1 MESVGLYS
9 AITTALTLA
18 IFFGLTVVET
28 SLASVSYGRALRLAT
43 KEATGAKALLALF
56 DSPMG
61 PAMVVRVLS
70 LPATAACVLAGVALA
85 IGYLDFSWGMVAVV
99 SVCVVAALAGVHVLS
114 IWLAAK
120 HGEASALRAAAGGRA
135 AAFVLRPVLTMQA
148 RLASRGMEPR
158 TSQRAYF
165 TSDLGLKLDAE
176 DGELDEHE
184 VYMIRGIF
192 RLDQTIA
199 REIMVPRVDVVAADV
214 GIDLGGLANLMVAEG
229 GHSRIP
235 VYEVDLDSV
244 VGIAYA
250 RDVLRVLGSGGA
262 GAEATLQDVMRPA
275 LFIPESK
282 SLEELLSEFLQERVQ
297 MAIVIDEHGGVS
309 GLVTLEDL
317 LEEIVGE
324 ILDEFDVYTPEV
336 EALGENLYEMNA
348 GVSIERMNQLL
359 GVAVE
364 SEGFDTLGGFVF
376 KQLGKIPSP
385 GDAVEYDGIR
395 IEVSSTV
402 GRRPQRLIV
411 EKVSPPLR
419 EPQ

>member
-1 MESVGLYS
+1 MESVGLYG
-9 AITTALTLA
+9 AIATALTLS
-18 IFFGLTVVET
+18 IFFGVTVVET
-28 SLASVSYGRALRLAT
+28 SLASISYGRALRLAT
-43 KEATGAKALLALF
+43 REATGAKALLALF

-70 LPATAACVLAGVALA
+70 LPAAAACVLAGVALA
-85 IGYLDFSWGMVAVV
+85 IGYLDSSWGMVAVV

-114 IWLAAK
+114 MWLAAK
-120 HGEASALRAAAGGRA
+120 HGEAIALRAAAGVRA
-135 AAFVLRPVLTMQA
+135 AAFALGPVLAIQA
-148 RLASRGMEPR
+148 RLTSRGIGPG
-158 TSQRAYF
+158 TAQRAYF
-165 TSDLGLKLDAE
+165 TSDLGLDAE

-199 REIMVPRVDVVAADV
+199 REIMVPRVDVVAANV
-214 GIDLGGLANLMVAEG
+214 GIDLGDLANLMVAEG

-235 VYEVDLDSV
+235 VYEGDLDSV

-250 RDVLRVLGSGGA
+250 RDVLRVLGSGGG

-324 ILDEFDVYTPEV
+324 IHDEFDVYTPEV
-336 EALGENLYEMNA
+336 EALGENLYAMNA

>member
-9 AITTALTLA
+9 AISTALTLA

-70 LPATAACVLAGVALA
+70 LPAAAACVLAGVALA
-85 IGYLDFSWGMVAVV
+85 IGYLDSSWGMVAVV
-99 SVCVVAALAGVHVLS
+99 SAGVVAALVCVHVLS
-114 IWLAAK
+114 MWLAAM
-120 HGEASALRAAAGGRA
+120 HGEAIALRAAAGVRA
-135 AAFVLRPVLTMQA
+135 AAVVLRPVLAMQA
-148 RLASRGMEPR
+148 RLASRGPALG
-158 TSQRAYF
+158 TDQRALF
-165 TSDLGLKLDAE
+165 TSDLGLELDSE

-199 REIMVPRVDVVAADV
+199 REIMVPRVDVVAAEV
-214 GIDLGGLANLMVAEG
+214 AIDLGELANLMVAEG

-235 VYEVDLDSV
+235 VYDGDLDSV

-250 RDVLRVLGSGGA
+250 RDILRVLSNGG
-262 GAEATLQDVMRPA
+262 GDAEAALQDVMRPA

-324 ILDEFDVYTPEV
+324 IHDEFDVYTPEI
-336 EALGENLYEMNA
+336 EALGGDQYAMNA

-359 GVAVE
+359 GVVVE

-411 EKVSPPLR
+411 EKVSPSLR

>member
-1 MESVGLYS
+1 MESVGLYG
-9 AITTALTLA
+9 AIATALTLA

-43 KEATGAKALLALF
+43 EEARGAKALVALF

-61 PAMVVRVLS
+61 PVMVVRVLS
-70 LPATAACVLAGVALA
+70 LPAAVACVLAGVALA
-85 IGYLDFSWGMVAVV
+85 LGYLGSSWAAVTLV
-99 SVCVVAALAGVHVLS
+99 SVCVVVALSGLHLLS
-114 IWLAAK
+114 MWLAAR
-120 HGEASALRAAAGGRA
+120 HGEAVALRAAAGVRIA
-135 AAFVLRPVLTMQA
+135 SFALRPVLAMQA
-148 RLASRGMEPR
+148 RLASRGSGAASP
-158 TSQRAYF
+158 QRVYF
-165 TSDLGLKLDAE
+165 TSDLGLEAE

-184 VYMIRGIF
+184 VHMIRGIF

-199 REIMVPRVDVVAADV
+199 RVIMVPRVDVVAAEV
-214 GIDLGGLANLMVAEG
+214 GLDLADLANLMVAEG

-235 VYEVDLDSV
+235 VYEGDLDGI

-250 RDVLRVLGSGGA
+250 RDILRVLSSG
-262 GAEATLQDVMRPA
+262 ESSRATIPDVMRPA

-297 MAIVIDEHGGVS
+297 MAIVVDEHGGVS
-309 GLVTLEDL
+309 GIVTLEDL

-324 ILDEFDVYTPEV
+324 IHDEFDVYVPEV
-336 EALGENLYEMNA
+336 EPLGDNLYVMDA

-411 EKVSPPLR
+411 EKAQSVPS
-419 EPQ
+419 EGQG

>member
-1 MESVGLYS
+1 M
-9 AITTALTLA
+9 TTALTLA

-99 SVCVVAALAGVHVLS
+99 SVCVVTALAGVHVLS

-120 HGEASALRAAAGGRA
+120 HGEAIALRAAAGVRA

-148 RLASRGMEPR
+148 RLASRGMEPG

-214 GIDLGGLANLMVAEG
+214 GIDLGDLANLMVAEG

-336 EALGENLYEMNA
+336 EALGENLYEINA

>member
-1 MESVGLYS
+1 MESVGLYG
-9 AITTALTLA
+9 AIATALTLA

-43 KEATGAKALLALF
+43 EDARGAKALVALF

-61 PAMVVRVLS
+61 PVMVVRVMA
-70 LPATAACVLAGVALA
+70 LPAAVACVLAGVALA
-85 IGYLDFSWGMVAVV
+85 IGYLGSSWGAVV
-99 SVCVVAALAGVHVLS
+99 IVSACVVLALAGLHVIS
-114 IWLAAK
+114 MWLAAR
-120 HGEASALRAAAGGRA
+120 HGEAVALRAAAGVRV
-135 AAFVLRPVLTMQA
+135 AAFALRPVLAMQA
-148 RLASRGMEPR
+148 RLASRG
-158 TSQRAYF
+158 SGAGSAQRVYF
-165 TSDLGLKLDAE
+165 TSELGLGLEAE

-184 VYMIRGIF
+184 VHMIRGIF

-199 REIMVPRVDVVAADV
+199 RVIMVPRVDVVAAEV
-214 GIDLGGLANLMVAEG
+214 GLDLAELANLMVAEG

-235 VYEVDLDSV
+235 VYEGDLDSI

-250 RDVLRVLGSGGA
+250 RDILRVLSSGEVSGV
-262 GAEATLQDVMRPA
+262 TIPNVMRPA

-297 MAIVIDEHGGVS
+297 MAIVVDEHGGVS
-309 GLVTLEDL
+309 GIVTLEDL

-324 ILDEFDVYTPEV
+324 IHDEFDVYVPEV
-336 EALGENLYEMNA
+336 EALGDNLFAMNA

-359 GVAVE
+359 DVTVE
-364 SEGFDTLGGFVF
+364 GEGFDTLGGFVF

-411 EKVSPPLR
+411 ERVSPYIS

>member
-1 MESVGLYS
+1 LESVGLYG
-9 AITTALTLA
+9 AIATALTLS
-18 IFFGLTVVET
+18 IFFGVTVVET
-28 SLASVSYGRALRLAT
+28 SLASISYGRALRLAT
-43 KEATGAKALLALF
+43 REATGAKALLALF

-70 LPATAACVLAGVALA
+70 LPAAAACVLAGVALA
-85 IGYLDFSWGMVAVV
+85 IGYLDSSWGMVAVV
-99 SVCVVAALAGVHVLS
+99 SVCVVTALAGVHVLS
-114 IWLAAK
+114 MWLAAK
-120 HGEASALRAAAGGRA
+120 HGESIALRAAAGVRA
-135 AAFVLRPVLTMQA
+135 AAFALGPVLAIQA
-148 RLASRGMEPR
+148 RLASRGIGPG
-158 TSQRAYF
+158 TAQRAYF
-165 TSDLGLKLDAE
+165 TSDLGLDAE

-199 REIMVPRVDVVAADV
+199 REIMVPRVDVVAASV
-214 GIDLGGLANLMVAEG
+214 GIDLGDLANLMVAEG

-235 VYEVDLDSV
+235 VYEGDLDSV

-250 RDVLRVLGSGGA
+250 RDVLRVLGSGGG

-324 ILDEFDVYTPEV
+324 IHDEFDVYTPEV
-336 EALGENLYEMNA
+336 EALGENLYAMNA

>member
-1 MESVGLYS
+1 MESVGLYG
-9 AITTALTLA
+9 AIATALTLS
-18 IFFGLTVVET
+18 IFFGVTVVET
-28 SLASVSYGRALRLAT
+28 SLASISYGRALRLAT
-43 KEATGAKALLALF
+43 REATGAKALLALF

-85 IGYLDFSWGMVAVV
+85 IGYLDSSWGMVAVV

-114 IWLAAK
+114 MWLAAK
-120 HGEASALRAAAGGRA
+120 HGEAIALRAAAGVRA
-135 AAFVLRPVLTMQA
+135 AAFVLGPVLAIQA
-148 RLASRGMEPR
+148 RLASRGIGPGTAQR
-158 TSQRAYF
+158 TYF
-165 TSDLGLKLDAE
+165 TSDLGLELDAE

-199 REIMVPRVDVVAADV
+199 REIMVPRVDVVAASV
-214 GIDLGGLANLMVAEG
+214 GIDLGDLANLMVAEG

-235 VYEVDLDSV
+235 VYEGDLDSV

-250 RDVLRVLGSGGA
+250 RDVLRVLGSGGG

-324 ILDEFDVYTPEV
+324 IHDEFDVYTPEV
-336 EALGENLYEMNA
+336 EALGENLYAMNA

>member
-1 MESVGLYS
+1 MESVGLYG
-9 AITTALTLA
+9 AITTALTLT

-114 IWLAAK
+114 MWVAAK
-120 HGEASALRAAAGGRA
+120 HGEAIALRAAAGVRT

-148 RLASRGMEPR
+148 RLASRRIGPG
-158 TSQRAYF
+158 TAQRAYF
-165 TSDLGLKLDAE
+165 TSDLGLELDTE

>member
-1 MESVGLYS
+1 MESVGLYG
-9 AITTALTLA
+9 AIATALTLS
-18 IFFGLTVVET
+18 IFFGVTVVET
-28 SLASVSYGRALRLAT
+28 SLASISYGRALRLAT
-43 KEATGAKALLALF
+43 REATGAKALLALF

-70 LPATAACVLAGVALA
+70 LPAAAACVLAGVALA
-85 IGYLDFSWGMVAVV
+85 IGYLDSSWGMVAVV

-114 IWLAAK
+114 MWLAAK
-120 HGEASALRAAAGGRA
+120 HGEAIALRAAAGVRA
-135 AAFVLRPVLTMQA
+135 AAFALGPVLAIQA
-148 RLASRGMEPR
+148 RLASRGIGPG
-158 TSQRAYF
+158 TAQRAYF
-165 TSDLGLKLDAE
+165 TSDLGLDAE

-199 REIMVPRVDVVAADV
+199 REIMVPRVDVVAASV
-214 GIDLGGLANLMVAEG
+214 GIDLGDLANLMVAEG

-235 VYEVDLDSV
+235 VYEGDLDSV

-250 RDVLRVLGSGGA
+250 RDVLRVLGSGGG

-324 ILDEFDVYTPEV
+324 IHDEFDVYTPEV
-336 EALGENLYEMNA
+336 EALGENLYAMNA

>member
-1 MESVGLYS
+1 MESVGSYG
-9 AITTALTLA
+9 AIATALTLA

-43 KEATGAKALLALF
+43 EEARGAKALVALF
-56 DSPMG
+56 DTPMG
-61 PAMVVRVLS
+61 PVMVVRVLS
-70 LPATAACVLAGVALA
+70 LPAAAACVLTGVAMA
-85 IGYLDFSWGMVAVV
+85 IGYMGSSWGAVV
-99 SVCVVAALAGVHVLS
+99 LVSACVVVVLIGLHVLS

-120 HGEASALRAAAGGRA
+120 RGEAVALRAAAGVRA
-135 AAFVLRPVLTMQA
+135 AALALRPVLAMQA
-148 RLASRGMEPR
+148 RLASRG
-158 TSQRAYF
+158 SGAGSAQRVYF
-165 TSDLGLKLDAE
+165 TADLGLGLEAE
-176 DGELDEHE
+176 NGELDEHE

-199 REIMVPRVDVVAADV
+199 RVIMVPRVDMVAAEV
-214 GIDLGGLANLMVAEG
+214 GLGLGDLANLMVAEG

-235 VYEVDLDSV
+235 VYAGDLDSV

-250 RDVLRVLGSGGA
+250 RDVLRVLGSGEDGN
-262 GAEATLQDVMRPA
+262 GLTIREVMRPA

-324 ILDEFDVYTPEV
+324 IHDEFDVYTPEI
-336 EALGENLYEMNA
+336 EALEDNRYAMDA
-348 GVSIERMNQLL
+348 GVSIERLNQLL
-359 GVAVE
+359 DVGVE
-364 SEGFDTLGGFVF
+364 SEGFDTLGGLVF

-385 GDAVEYDGIR
+385 GDAVEYGEIR
-395 IEVSSTV
+395 VEVSSTV

-411 EKVSPPLR
+411 EKAPTYLR

>member
-9 AITTALTLA
+9 AITTALTLV

-85 IGYLDFSWGMVAVV
+85 IGYLDSSWGMVAVV

-114 IWLAAK
+114 MWVAAR
-120 HGEASALRAAAGGRA
+120 HGEAIALRAAAGVRA

-148 RLASRGMEPR
+148 RLASRGLEPG

-165 TSDLGLKLDAE
+165 TSDLGLELDAE

-214 GIDLGGLANLMVAEG
+214 GIDLGDLANLMVAEG

-235 VYEVDLDSV
+235 VCEIDLDSV

-250 RDVLRVLGSGGA
+250 RDVLRVLGSRGA

-324 ILDEFDVYTPEV
+324 IHDEFDVYTPEV

>member
-1 MESVGLYS
+1 MESVGLYG
-9 AITTALTLA
+9 AIATALTLS
-18 IFFGLTVVET
+18 IFFGVTVVET
-28 SLASVSYGRALRLAT
+28 SLASISYGRALRLAT
-43 KEATGAKALLALF
+43 REATGAKALLALF

-70 LPATAACVLAGVALA
+70 LPAAAACVLAGVALA
-85 IGYLDFSWGMVAVV
+85 IGYLDSSWGMVAVV

-114 IWLAAK
+114 MWLAAK
-120 HGEASALRAAAGGRA
+120 HGEAIALRAAAGVRA
-135 AAFVLRPVLTMQA
+135 AAFALGPVLAIQA
-148 RLASRGMEPR
+148 RLASRGIGPG
-158 TSQRAYF
+158 TAQRAYF
-165 TSDLGLKLDAE
+165 TSDLGLDAE

-199 REIMVPRVDVVAADV
+199 REIMVPRVDVVAASV
-214 GIDLGGLANLMVAEG
+214 GIDLGDLANLMVAEG

-235 VYEVDLDSV
+235 VYEGDLDSV

-250 RDVLRVLGSGGA
+250 RDVLRVLGSGGG

-324 ILDEFDVYTPEV
+324 IHDEFDVYTPEV
-336 EALGENLYEMNA
+336 EALGENLYAMNA

-395 IEVSSTV
+395 IKVSSTV